1 MVPDGDRHL
10 DADFIFSLVDVGH
23 VSERDPTDG
32 DNWSNDRMETAF
44 AESRAVLNAQQQTI
58 GDIDDKATR
67 AVRITVLL
75 LGGLISVWQ
84 FAGGVFDS
92 WFALCGGVSLFLSL
106 SFGVAT
112 YHESDLVLG
121 PTESYLDQI
130 NYRPDSL
137 TGGWETDLVD
147 SYSGFINDNARDIGF
162 NADLLLGQQVFLV
175 EGVFFF
181 GLAIVL

>member
-1 MVPDGDRHL
+1 MTG
-10 DADFIFSLVDVGH
+10 
-23 VSERDPTDG
+23 RDPDDI
-32 DNWSNDRMETAF
+32 DNWSSDRMETAYQ
-44 AESRAVLNAQQQTI
+44 ESRAVLDAQQKTV

-92 WFALCGGVSLFLSL
+92 WFALCGGASLFLSL
-106 SFGVAT
+106 TFGVAT
-112 YHESDLVLG
+112 YHESNLFLG

-130 NYRPDSL
+130 NYDPHTL

-147 SYSGFINDNARDIGF
+147 SYSGFIGDNAEAIRF
-162 NADLLLGQQVFLV
+162 NGDLLLGQQVFLV

>member
-1 MVPDGDRHL
+1 M
-10 DADFIFSLVDVGH
+10 SQ
-23 VSERDPTDG
+23 RDPTDS
-32 DNWSNDRMETAF
+32 DNWSSDRMETAF
-44 AESRAVLNAQQQTI
+44 EESRAVLNAQQQTI

-84 FAGGVFDS
+84 FAGGAFDP
-92 WFALCGGVSLFLSL
+92 WFALCGGASLFLSL
-106 SFGVAT
+106 TFGVAT

-130 NYRPDSL
+130 NYQPGTL

-147 SYSGFINDNARDIGF
+147 SYSGFISDNAGDIGF

-181 GLAIVL
+181 GLSIVL